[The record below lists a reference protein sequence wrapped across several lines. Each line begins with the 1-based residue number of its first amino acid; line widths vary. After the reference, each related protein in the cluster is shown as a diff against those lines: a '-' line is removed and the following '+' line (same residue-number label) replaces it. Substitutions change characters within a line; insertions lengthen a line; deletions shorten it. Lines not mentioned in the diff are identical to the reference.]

1 MKKLITLLSVVLLL
15 ALPIKV
21 NALVDVTTGV
31 ASPSE
36 WVNVVPA
43 SNAFDFLVDQQTGS
57 GSVSQDL
64 VGGTADFGSGLKDYG
79 VFYIQFDDNGTV
91 TTADDELAFRFRIN
105 NADGVKKDTF
115 QYYLFV
121 GLDFD
126 LNGSVDLFTG
136 IYNPDNN
143 GSKSISIYESDPTK
157 SNTSPSTTGFGD
169 KLYET
174 VPVKND
180 NWGIMVTDDGSLF
193 SGDVDYFVTFKL
205 PLSAFNSALVLAD
218 PTWEMTTSSPLR
230 MFIGTA
236 SQANSYNQDM
246 GGIDGLNTKSTVPW
260 ASMGVFMP
268 IVNPLG
274 QLVVINL
281 APSAQDDAHTFAHKG
296 SVKFKLN
303 ASDPEDDTLIFPVIT
318 TESLSDP
325 TCATISGPDLTGEYT
340 YTDNGTCFGDNKITF
355 AVMDGSENTSNTAT
369 ITFTPINEKP
379 VAEDQKFEF
388 PQKGSV
394 TFKLL
399 ASDPE
404 NESLGYPK
412 TLILSDPTCG
422 SLSGPD
428 LDGNYSYT
436 DNGTCTSSNTIEFT
450 VTDGTNISEPAT
462 LTFSPIIIKAQD
474 QTVILPKGGS
484 VKIKLSATD
493 SNGHPLTYTP
503 SQPTCGTLNGPDENG
518 EYTYTDN
525 GTCKNGS
532 ISFIASYTA
541 NGETFSSEAATITI
555 TILDPLP
562 NTGVQRDVSGLLLLG
577 SLGLLFV
584 SKKKKLG

>member
-1 MKKLITLLSVVLLL
+1 MKKLIAVLSILLLL

-21 NALVDVTTGV
+21 NALIDVTTGV
-31 ASPSE
+31 ASPTK
-36 WVNVVPA
+36 WVNVVPS
-43 SNAFDFLVDQQTGS
+43 SNAFDYLTDQQTGS

-64 VGGTADFGSGLKDYG
+64 VGGPVDFGSGTKDYG

-180 NWGIMVTDDGSLF
+180 NWSIMVTDDGSMF
-193 SGDVDYFVTFKL
+193 SGDVDYFVSFKL

-274 QLVVINL
+274 QPIVINL
-281 APSAQDDAHTFAHKG
+281 APSAQDDAYTFAHKA
-296 SVKFKLN
+296 SIKFKLN
-303 ASDPEDDTLIFPVIT
+303 ASDPENDTLYFPLIT
-318 TESLSDP
+318 TSSLSDP
-325 TCATISGPDLTGEYT
+325 TCGTISGPDLTGEYT
-340 YTDNGTCFGDNKITF
+340 YTDNGTCLGDNTLTF
-355 AVMDGSENTSNTAT
+355 TVTDSQENTSNTAT

-388 PQKGSV
+388 PSKGSV
-394 TFKLL
+394 SFKLL

-404 NESLGYPK
+404 EQSLGYPK
-412 TLILSDPTCG
+412 NLTLSDPTCG
-422 SLSGPD
+422 SLIGPD
-428 LDGNYSYT
+428 LDGYYTYT
-436 DNGTCTSSNTIEFT
+436 DNGSCTAPNTIVFT

-474 QTVILPKGGS
+474 QTLTIKKGGS
-484 VKIKLSATD
+484 IKIKLSATD
-493 SNGHPLTYTP
+493 SNGHELTYAP
-503 SQPTCGTLNGPDENG
+503 SQPTCGTLAGPDENG

-525 GTCKNGS
+525 GTCKSGTFT
-532 ISFIASYTA
+532 FIASYTA
-541 NGETFSSEAATITI
+541 DGETYSSEAATITI
-555 TILDPLP
+555 NISDPLP
-562 NTGVQRDVSGLLLLG
+562 NTGVQGDTAGLLLLG
-577 SLGLLFV
+577 SISLLFV
-584 SKKKKLG
+584 TKKKKQS